1 MPRFTHPGE
10 KKALIILSLM
20 GFIASSFMASK
31 SWGLCENETGG
42 MGKYFL
48 VISEI
53 LTEVVSSWIRH
64 RSKHQ
69 AHQRWPRPSL
79 SRTLKRSYRRIMWV
93 GETEKVKSHIMNYV
107 SLKPCSI
114 MTQQI
119 TNKCINSNGP
129 YTNWI
134 DHLINSPLKQTSW
147 HSLVH
152 FYF

>member
-1 MPRFTHPGE
+1 MPRFAHPGE

-42 MGKYFL
+42 KGKHFL
-48 VISEI
+48 SNKWNLNWGSVM
-53 LTEVVSSWIRH
+53 IRH
-64 RSKHQ
+64 QSRHQPKHQ

-79 SRTLKRSYRRIMWV
+79 SRTLKRSYRRIMWAC
-93 GETEKVKSHIMNYV
+93 ETGKEKSHIMNYV

-119 TNKCINSNGP
+119 TKECINSNGP

-134 DHLINSPLKQTSW
+134 DHLINSPL
-147 HSLVH
+147 
-152 FYF
+152 